1 MTSKEVRSRVGV
13 EWDVC
18 VWWGGCVAGWGRSEA
33 ARSFFIPRVTCSS
46 DTVQDGSQWP
56 ELPTQ
61 GTPFSP
67 FLILLPIGIYLFPLD
82 HG

>member
-1 MTSKEVRSRVGV
+1 
-13 EWDVC
+13 
-18 VWWGGCVAGWGRSEA
+18 VAGWHRSESA
-33 ARSFFIPRVTCSS
+33 PSFIPRVTCSS

-67 FLILLPIGIYLFPLD
+67 FLIYNILLSTHSPWTMFKD
-82 HG
+82 AQEK

>member
-1 MTSKEVRSRVGV
+1 MYVCGGEGVWRGGVGLKQP
-13 EWDVC
+13 D
-18 VWWGGCVAGWGRSEA
+18 R
-33 ARSFFIPRVTCSS
+33 FFIPRVTCSS